1 MTRGAHRAPAGRRG
15 ALPKRRFGV
24 ADEASCYFD
33 TEAEPAN
40 IHMEFRVAGRP
51 DPAAFRHAISAALLA
66 NPHASS
72 RRSRHRPLS
81 SRYMWEFPGRLDFDP
96 VSFTTFANVAELA
109 SQREAFLA
117 TAPSVDRSPPAKI
130 LIAAGPGCYHV
141 ILNANHATM
150 DGLSWVEVFRDVGR
164 RYAAATGG
172 STARDTVEAPIPRTA
187 EPPSPPA
194 GLSARPARR
203 PARRPAS
210 AARDHEPGIS
220 ASPGR
225 MRWPRRP
232 ARIAGDGG
240 GRRGCGLRL
249 LLLPGVPRVPPG
261 AGGVKATVNDALIT
275 ALIATVGCWNA
286 ERSRRPR
293 PVRITT
299 PVNTRAPGDR
309 TSAGHLTRLVT
320 ISASPAA
327 AADLSPLLLDVA
339 GQTRRERRQAGPQLG
354 PGIRGIAAAWCP
366 TPAKRWLVRAALR
379 VAGPLV
385 CDTAM
390 LTNIG
395 NVPDLPDFGSG
406 APVTMAL
413 SGPAQMPRG
422 LSLAV
427 VTAGGQPMLGF
438 RYNRRLLSDA
448 AAGQFTEE
456 YRCRLEALTET
467 ARNAGALNGD
477 WSGPPDQVAAPAHEI
492 TH

>member
-72 RRSRHRPLS
+72 RRSRHSPLS

-96 VSFTTFANVAELA
+96 VSFTTFANVTELA
-109 SQREAFLA
+109 SQREPFLA
-117 TAPSVDRSPPAKI
+117 TAPSVDRSPPAKV
-130 LIAAGPGCYHV
+130 LIAAGPDSYHV

-150 DGLSWVEVFRDVGR
+150 DGLSWVEVFRDIGR

-172 STARDTVEAPIPRTA
+172 PVPHTAEPAVLHAAEPPVPHTA
-187 EPPSPPA
+187 EPPIPPA
-194 GLSARPARR
+194 GPSARPASR
-203 PARRPAS
+203 PPSRAAR
-210 AARDHEPGIS
+210 AARDPGPAIS

-240 GRRGCGLRL
+240 GRRGCGLHL

-261 AGGVKATVNDALIT
+261 ADGVKATVNDALIT
-275 ALIATVGCWNA
+275 ALIATIGRWNA
-286 ERSRRPR
+286 ERGRRSRPI
-293 PVRITT
+293 RITT

-320 ISASPAA
+320 ISAVPAA
-327 AADLSPLLLDVA
+327 AVDPGPLLLDVA
-339 GQTRRERRQAGPQLG
+339 DQTRRERRQAGPQLG
-354 PGIRGIAAAWCP
+354 PGIRGVAAAWCP

-395 NVPDLPDFGSG
+395 NVPDPPDFGSG
-406 APVTMAL
+406 AAVTMAL

-438 RYNRRLLSDA
+438 RYNRRLLGDA
-448 AAGQFTEE
+448 AARQFT
-456 YRCRLEALTET
+456 
-467 ARNAGALNGD
+467 
-477 WSGPPDQVAAPAHEI
+477 H
-492 TH
+492 